1 MKLDSIRKL
10 SANAPSCMGMIAAS
24 MVSTPDDEGPAGSG
38 SPSGG
43 TLSVDEIC
51 AAGSVAK
58 GVVVSCGVSGP
69 SEWSGAS
76 GDWYSSADCV
86 DLEGVPATICKDDK
100 KTKMTCVG
108 RRGRK

>member
-10 SANAPSCMGMIAAS
+10 SANALSFMGMIAAS
-24 MVSTPDDEGPAGSG
+24 MVSTPEDEGPARSG

-43 TLSVDEIC
+43 TSSVDEIGV
-51 AAGSVAK
+51 AGSVAR

-86 DLEGVPATICKDDK
+86 DLEGAPATICKDDK
-100 KTKMTCVG
+100 MIRTTCDG
-108 RRGRK
+108 R

>member
-43 TLSVDEIC
+43 TLSVDEIGV
-51 AAGSVAK
+51 AGSAAR
-58 GVVVSCGVSGP
+58 GVVVPCGISGP

-76 GDWYSSADCV
+76 GDWYSSADRV
-86 DLEGVPATICKDDK
+86 DLDGAPATICKDDK
-100 KTKMTCVG
+100 MIRTTCDG
-108 RRGRK
+108 R